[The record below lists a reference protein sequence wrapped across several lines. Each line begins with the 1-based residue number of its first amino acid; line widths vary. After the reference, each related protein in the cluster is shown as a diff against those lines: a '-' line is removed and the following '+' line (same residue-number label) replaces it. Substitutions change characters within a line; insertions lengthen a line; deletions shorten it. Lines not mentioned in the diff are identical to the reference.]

1 MTDTQ
6 ASQRHAGQNHAL
18 APSTATQGRERST
31 EAPARSGAPTI
42 APASEI
48 EAILANRMAMA
59 GLPEPE
65 TQFRFC
71 PPRRWRADFAYPA
84 AMLLIEADGG
94 TWTAGRHVRGKGFEA
109 DCEKTSTAA
118 AIGWRVI
125 RVTREM
131 IEDGRAVA
139 LIRRAL
145 EVPV

>member
-6 ASQRHAGQNHAL
+6 ASQRHAEGK
-18 APSTATQGRERST
+18 G
-31 EAPARSGAPTI
+31 SGNTTLGAKSPVR
-42 APASEI
+42 ASVRDFGGYASEL
-48 EAILANRMAMA
+48 EAVLANRIAMA
-59 GLPEPE
+59 GLPQPE
-65 TQFRFC
+65 TQFQFC

-118 AIGWRVI
+118 SIGWRVI